1 MIIGDIMLETK
12 TKEILKDNTFF
23 FQFLDEDKEL
33 NPDQSAALRKFKT
46 VDGSK
51 YKMALRSNAMPKSVQ
66 IDLKIIYPPDFYHP
80 NIYELLDL
88 NETMFESFYN
98 DNMGNSNVTEYTK
111 MSESNTTKIRGK

>member
-1 MIIGDIMLETK
+1 MLETK
-12 TKEILKDNTFF
+12 IKEIVNENTFL
-23 FQFLDEDKEL
+23 FQFMDEDHQEIT
-33 NPDQSAALRKFKT
+33 PDQSAALRKFKT

-88 NETMFESFYN
+88 NETMFQSFYN
-98 DNMGNSNVTEYTK
+98 DEMVSNKEYSKIPEHKTE
-111 MSESNTTKIRGK
+111 KIKGK

>member
-1 MIIGDIMLETK
+1 MLETK
-12 TKEILKDNTFF
+12 IKEIVNENTFL
-23 FQFLDEDKEL
+23 FQFMDEDHQEL
-33 NPDQSAALRKFKT
+33 TPDQSAALRKFKT

-88 NETMFESFYN
+88 NETMFQSFYN
-98 DNMGNSNVTEYTK
+98 DEMGSNKEYSKITEHQT
-111 MSESNTTKIRGK
+111 EKIKGK